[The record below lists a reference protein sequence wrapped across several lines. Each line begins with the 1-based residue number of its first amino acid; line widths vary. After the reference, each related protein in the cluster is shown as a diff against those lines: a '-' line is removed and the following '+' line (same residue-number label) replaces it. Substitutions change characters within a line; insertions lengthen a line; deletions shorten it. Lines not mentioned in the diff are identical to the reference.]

1 MSNRPYQL
9 ELWFITLLVLC
20 GLVTIAPNTAV
31 AKTPT
36 LVVETVPAIE
46 GIRFRLGDETFVT
59 DNSGVVRITPKAPS
73 ASRLSVDEHSLI
85 GDSQRVEF
93 FAWSDG
99 VVTADHAVDFRE
111 PSWVQVGFDI
121 DYLVKERFRS
131 SNGDILDSKNIDSF
145 TIVDDASDSTTFHGS
160 SSGLAGPT
168 ALSWQRF
175 PPGTRWLRG
184 VRTLREGGA
193 LKAETVSYSV
203 RSVTVEGKRATV
215 SSDPFVPSVD
225 AEWTITVDAS
235 KNPIGQI
242 AAVVLVAILFLI
254 GGFIILMRV
263 RGRSKTAG
271 ARSAAPFRRLVPE
284 RIARSQLPARV
295 YVRVKLENGRT
306 VEGWKMKVPGAKD
319 SEALNLNVTHVFRPD
334 GEEAAPG
341 PLDSF
346 VLSSQIVDLEIDG
359 DQPQVTSPPWDAGT
373 VRT

>member
-1 MSNRPYQL
+1 MSNRIYQL
-9 ELWFITLLVLC
+9 ELWSITLLVLC
-20 GLVTIAPNTAV
+20 ALATVAPNTAA

-46 GIRFRLGDETFVT
+46 GIRFRLGDETFVS
-59 DNSGVVRITPKAPS
+59 DKSGVVRITSKAPS

-93 FAWSDG
+93 VAWSDG
-99 VVTADHAVDFRE
+99 VVNADRAVDFRE
-111 PSWVQVGFDI
+111 SSPLQVGFDI
-121 DYLVKERFRS
+121 DYLTKERFRS
-131 SNGDILDSKNIDSF
+131 SNGDILGSESIDSF
-145 TIVDDASDSTTFHGS
+145 TIVDDTNDSTTFRES

-175 PPGTRWLRG
+175 PPGTRWLRA
-184 VRTLREGGA
+184 VRILREGGA

-203 RSVTVEGKRATV
+203 RSVTAEGKRATV

-225 AEWTITVDAS
+225 ADWTITVDAS
-235 KNPIGQI
+235 RNPIGKM
-242 AAVVLVAILFLI
+242 AAVVLVAISFLI
-254 GGFIILMRV
+254 GGFVFLMRV
-263 RGRSKTAG
+263 RGGSKTAG
-271 ARSAAPFRRLVPE
+271 ASSAAPLRKLVPE
-284 RIARSQLPARV
+284 RIARGQPPARV

-319 SEALNLNVTHVFRPD
+319 SEALNINVTHVFRPD

-346 VLSSQIVDLEIDG
+346 VLSSQIVDLEMHG
-359 DQPQVTSPPWDAGT
+359 DQPQITTPT
-373 VRT
+373 